1 MERRKRVKPM
11 INFRITASRQL
22 TNESNNE
29 LNINQTGKTKTNWS
43 YDWSVLY
50 MDVRERII
58 NFMISH
64 RISWWLEAGEIKR
77 YKTQTNPHS
86 RSAEYLTENIT
97 TSSTH

>member
-1 MERRKRVKPM
+1 
-11 INFRITASRQL
+11 
-22 TNESNNE
+22 
-29 LNINQTGKTKTNWS
+29 
-43 YDWSVLY
+43 

-58 NFMISH
+58 NFMICH